1 MFPMFPSVRPPSRPA
16 SEPMLPSHPPSAVSA
31 GRLTSRGS
39 IEQVQQSRAGNEI
52 MTYSLARDR
61 RADRGQL
68 VPRPPAPSPAVGSS
82 WCVPRRSSPGHAC
95 LCSPTFPHI
104 GASSGSLTAPFEAVP
119 EWLERRVD
127 RTAAAGPHPTR
138 RHDAAVDDRAG
149 GTCARLPG
157 PEAARRPRTA
167 PRGRPPARAA
177 APCHW
182 CLPTSRWW

>member
-1 MFPMFPSVRPPSRPA
+1 MFPMFPSFRPPSRPA

-39 IEQVQQSRAGNEI
+39 IVQVQQSRAGNEI
-52 MTYSLARDR
+52 MTYSLAGIVEPTEVSLPRVLQHLLQPLDHPGAFLVARARATPAYAR
-61 RADRGQL
+61 RR
-68 VPRPPAPSPAVGSS
+68 
-82 WCVPRRSSPGHAC
+82 
-95 LCSPTFPHI
+95 FPHI
-104 GASSGSLTAPFEAVP
+104 GASSGSLTAPFEAVS

-149 GTCARLPG
+149 GACARRPG

-182 CLPTSRWW
+182 CLPTLRWW